1 MANRKRNL
9 NMIRRRQRRN
19 VARSSKPNTSKKNTE
34 EEDNLIANNMAD
46 AVADVSFMLLTIMSL
61 TLLII
66 FLYEINQ

>member
-19 VARSSKPNTSKKNTE
+19 VVRSSKSNTSKKNTE

-66 FLYEINQ
+66 FLYEINR